1 MECNSITILSSP
13 QVVQAMTSLCAPSLT
28 ANAFTPSVVLVRLDT
43 TTATQKTQ
51 KLYFVKM
58 SKILGF
64 SSPEATKCFIT
75 SP

>member
-28 ANAFTPSVVLVRLDT
+28 TNAFTPSVVLERLDT
-43 TTATQKTQ
+43 TTATQK
-51 KLYFVKM
+51 YFVKM